1 MRVSNV
7 RIEEPRPPCRAFR
20 FRTPILATCDLCG
33 GLFGLLTG
41 CRRRVFCAP
50 PPFCGSGP
58 RRASSPSCCRP
69 CGPMTAA
76 AVMRCCLSK
85 SPARASAARRFSRQ
99 HPVRFCGRSGVVSRI
114 DQIGFRDQISER
126 DQGTSVRWH
135 TFTVRRE
142 WAIRKQ
148 SLFFPNADFR
158 HYPRCVHRRA
168 VLLFLEFWVQAAW
181 AGITLSLLR
190 GRTTRI

>member
-1 MRVSNV
+1 VL
-7 RIEEPRPPCRAFR
+7 PPLRPHDSSRRHA
-20 FRTPILATCDLCG
+20 
-33 GLFGLLTG
+33 LLLEQVIG
-41 CRRRVFCAP
+41 E
-50 PPFCGSGP
+50 GQ
-58 RRASSPSCCRP
+58 RRAQVLPATPGTVLRQVR
-69 CGPMTAA
+69 CG
-76 AVMRCCLSK
+76 LK
-85 SPARASAARRFSRQ
+85 
-99 HPVRFCGRSGVVSRI
+99 